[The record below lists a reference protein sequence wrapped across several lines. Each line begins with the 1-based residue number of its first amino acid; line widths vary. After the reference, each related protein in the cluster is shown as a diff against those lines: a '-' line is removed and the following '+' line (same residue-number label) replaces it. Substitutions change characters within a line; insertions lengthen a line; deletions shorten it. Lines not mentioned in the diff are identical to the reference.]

1 MLQLGIIGYLTFG
14 SKVGSNIIAMY
25 PPTSFT
31 IALGRLGIVMLV
43 GLSYPLQCLPCR
55 ACLHTLTSGLIKKKR
70 ATAPADVADITED
83 TSDNDDVDDDDVSEQ
98 DTLVPKGDGHLPR
111 GGDMTRTK
119 FIVLT
124 SGILISGFL
133 IAAVVDELEVG
144 KYRAWSTALMAITDW
159 TRSSRLRRVYWI
171 NHHLVH
177 PPRLLLLP
185 PLPGRKGAN
194 QVVRARARHLR
205 HGRHGVLVS
214 VPIRTIARLGMLT
227 PQSDV

>member
-1 MLQLGIIGYLTFG
+1 MNAVIFTSIGTAAACYEVVNCSYSADFGFVLTTQLGIIGYLTFG

-70 ATAPADVADITED
+70 AAASTDVTDTADETG
-83 TSDNDDVDDDDVSEQ
+83 DNDEVDDDDVSEQ
-98 DTLVPKGDGHLPR
+98 DTLVPKGDNPLPR

-119 FIVLT
+119 FTVLT
-124 SGILISGFL
+124 SGILIAGFL

-144 KYRAWSTALMAITDW
+144 E
-159 TRSSRLRRVYWI
+159 
-171 NHHLVH
+171 
-177 PPRLLLLP
+177 
-185 PLPGRKGAN
+185 
-194 QVVRARARHLR
+194 
-205 HGRHGVLVS
+205 
-214 VPIRTIARLGMLT
+214 
-227 PQSDV
+227 